1 MPGRFLVRALLLSM
15 CAATL
20 IAAAGCKEDG
30 GVRVKSFKFEGL
42 QGVEAGQLKSVLA
55 TGASSRLPWGEK
67 RYFSREQFE
76 ADIKRIAAFYHDRGY
91 PDARVS
97 SFDVQL
103 SPDQTSVDITIRI
116 AEGEPVRVQSI
127 EFVGFDALRPRARQ
141 AMESRMALAPGQ
153 PLDRALL
160 QASRE
165 AALDQ
170 LKESG
175 YPYAAVRMSEKPG
188 SSARSRII
196 VLTANPGVL
205 ARFGP
210 TQISGNS
217 SVENEVILRQ
227 LTFRPGQIYR
237 HSRLLESQRRLYA
250 LEVFDFANVE
260 ARREE
265 GEQPVEIP
273 TRVTVT
279 EGKHRKVN
287 FGVGYGTEERG
298 RVQAA
303 WRHVNFFG
311 GARTVDILGRYSGLD
326 RGVKASITQPY
337 VFSPRYSL
345 SVTGQNWHND
355 EPLFKLDNVGGRLTL
370 TRQFIRA
377 GATGFR
383 RSPAMTLSL
392 TYANEWERCEI
403 SPRLL
408 EDLSQRDEV
417 IAIGCDP
424 THGGISSGQRSAISV
439 DAGRNTTG
447 NVLDPQRGYMAA
459 FHVEQAGTWLQGTY
473 NYYEVTAEG
482 RYYRRVIANT
492 VLALRGR
499 VGSIDPIGRTIEGG
513 ESAEEIGVPFHKRY
527 FLGGATNLRGWG
539 RFDVAPLSGFGLP
552 LGGHSFTDF
561 SIELRAPVW
570 GKLGAVLFLDGGNV
584 WTNPWDFNFNDLR
597 FDAGPGLRYNT
608 PIGPIR
614 ADFGYQLNRIPGL
627 LVNGEPEPRRFR
639 FHFSI
644 GQAF

>member
-1 MPGRFLVRALLLSM
+1 MRSRLLARAMFLCV

-20 IAAAGCKEDG
+20 IPSAGCKEEG
-30 GVRVKSFKFEGL
+30 GVKVTSFKFEGL
-42 QGVEAGQLKSVLA
+42 KGVEAGQLKSVLA
-55 TGASSRLPWGEK
+55 TGASSKLPWGEK

-76 ADIKRIAAFYHDRGY
+76 ADIKRITAFYHDRGY

-103 SPDQTSVDITIRI
+103 SPDQSSVDITIRI
-116 AEGEPVRVQSI
+116 SEGEPVRV
-127 EFVGFDALRPRARQ
+127 ERVELAGFDSLRPRARQ
-141 AMESRMALAPGQ
+141 ALERRMALSPGQ

-175 YPYAAVRMSEKPG
+175 YPYASVRMQERPG
-188 SSARSRII
+188 SNERSRVI
-196 VLTANPGVL
+196 VLSADPGML

-217 SVENEVILRQ
+217 SVGNDVIQRH

-237 HSRLLESQRRLYA
+237 HSRLLESQRRLYG

-260 ARREE
+260 TKREE
-265 GEQPVEIP
+265 GEQPAEIP

-287 FGVGYGTEERG
+287 FGVGYGSEERG
-298 RVQAA
+298 RVQAN

-326 RGVKASITQPY
+326 RGVKVNLTQPY
-337 VFSPRYSL
+337 VFTPRYSVSL
-345 SVTGQNWHND
+345 SGQNWHND
-355 EPLFKLDNVGGRLTL
+355 EPLFKLDNAGGRITL
-370 TRQFIRA
+370 TRQFMRA
-377 GATGFR
+377 GGAAFR
-383 RSPAMTLSL
+383 RAPTMSLSF

-408 EDLSQRDEV
+408 ADLSQRDEV

-424 THGGISSGQRSAISV
+424 THGGISSGQRSSISV

-447 NVLDPQRGYMAA
+447 NVLDAQRGYLAA
-459 FHVEQAGTWLQGTY
+459 LHVEQAGRWLQGTY
-473 NYYEVTAEG
+473 NYYEMTGEG
-482 RYYRRVIANT
+482 RLYRRIVGNT

-499 VGSIDPIGRTIEGG
+499 FGSIDPIGHTIESG

-527 FLGGATNLRGWG
+527 FLGGSTNLRGWG
-539 RFDVAPLSGFGLP
+539 RFDVSPLSGFGLP
-552 LGGHSFTDF
+552 IGGHSFVDF
-561 SIELRAPVW
+561 STELRVPVW
-570 GKLGAVLFLDGGNV
+570 GKLGLVLFVDGGNV

-597 FDAGPGLRYNT
+597 YDAGPGLRYQT
-608 PIGPIR
+608 PIGPVR
-614 ADFGYQLNRIPGL
+614 VDFGYQLNPIPGL
-627 LVNGEPEPRRFR
+627 LVNGELEPRQFR